1 MARISAQVAAAAAL
15 GSMRVGPIRR
25 SEMTATVSLSGAW
38 RMTRTPAGA
47 NTGIALARERRG
59 AARFFWTWLI
69 VATSMSVT
77 GNVAHAVLQAP
88 AGAVVLAAGAALVP
102 PVVLLAA
109 THSVALLVRT
119 RAGGLTYWCALAMTL
134 ALAACAFVLSFD
146 ALRSLAIS
154 LGLPDSIAWLWPCAI
169 DVAIAQA
176 TLCLLSLSRRGG
188 SAGAAATVSGG
199 GSAPIAKVRQ
209 NREAPPIAVPDPDGE
224 RRDRMSLATRARSE
238 QATTVLED
246 PPAAIRRWMT
256 VAESIVQEGVTSKDP
271 ALVATIL
278 AQREAGMPPSTIGRT
293 FKVHHTTVGRI
304 LSAVD
309 ELTA

>member
-1 MARISAQVAAAAAL
+1 M
-15 GSMRVGPIRR
+15 
-25 SEMTATVSLSGAW
+25 
-38 RMTRTPAGA
+38 
-47 NTGIALARERRG
+47 
-59 AARFFWTWLI
+59 WLI

-77 GNVAHAVLQAP
+77 GNVAHALLHAP
-88 AGAVVLAAGAALVP
+88 AGTIALAAGAALVP

-119 RAGGLTYWCALAMTL
+119 RAGGITYWCALAMTL

-146 ALRSLAIS
+146 ALRSLAIT
-154 LGLPDSIAWLWPCAI
+154 LGFADSIAWLWPCAI

-188 SAGAAATVSGG
+188 VVATPATAQADRPKPVAEG
-199 GSAPIAKVRQ
+199 RQ
-209 NREAPPIAVPDPDGE
+209 NRRASPIVDRDANGDTRERTTPPS
-224 RRDRMSLATRARSE
+224 RLRSDAGP
-238 QATTVLED
+238 ATTARED
-246 PPAAIRRWMT
+246 PAAIQRWMST
-256 VAESIVQEGVTSKDP
+256 AESLVHEGVTSKDP

-304 LSAVD
+304 LSAV
-309 ELTA
+309 EAIAV